1 MIIDYIVWNGQ
12 TVNYK
17 FVSHDK
23 IMLLHSHEYIELYGT
38 LLDFTFNK
46 SPAVVRQTQTHQIVA
61 KLAQEALPL

>member
-1 MIIDYIVWNGQ
+1 MIDSVPMN
-12 TVNYK
+12 
-17 FVSHDK
+17 
-23 IMLLHSHEYIELYGT
+23 IELYGF